1 MKTRIE
7 IKGDNKQVKA
17 FTNTVAEMLSK
28 SDKYVGVRC
37 LGTEYTRFNEA
48 EGVIVALQPDR
59 RGVNVRELLSDA
71 KELADSKEVEYDT
84 LSFNIVDDWCE
95 DTDEYTTTN
104 ESEIFHVEE
113 STDCWEIYS
122 SVFGDEEAATTYRKN
137 DYTKEEAIKDYK
149 ENIIF
154 Y

>member
-17 FTNTVAEMLSK
+17 FTNTIDEMLSK

-59 RGVNVRELLSDA
+59 RGVDVRELLSDA
-71 KELADSKEVEYDT
+71 KELADSKEVEYDA
-84 LSFNIVDDWCE
+84 LSFNIVDD
-95 DTDEYTTTN
+95 
-104 ESEIFHVEE
+104 
-113 STDCWEIYS
+113 
-122 SVFGDEEAATTYRKN
+122 
-137 DYTKEEAIKDYK
+137 
-149 ENIIF
+149 
-154 Y
+154 

>member
-17 FTNTVAEMLSK
+17 FTNTVDEMLSK
-28 SDKYVGVRC
+28 SDKHVGVRC

-59 RGVNVRELLSDA
+59 RGVDVRELLSDA
-71 KELADSKEVEYDT
+71 KELADSKEVEYDA

-95 DTDEYTTTN
+95 DTDEYTTTD
-104 ESEIFHVEE
+104 ESETFHVEE

-122 SVFGDEEAATTYRKN
+122 SVFGDDEPAQTYRKC
-137 DYTKEEAIKDYK
+137 DYSLKEAIADYK
-149 ENIIF
+149 ENGI